1 MLKWIWFLSF
11 LTHFLNI
18 PLHHF
23 HLVEL
28 PRNLLFNVLEQ
39 EVALHVLEPLL
50 LAHSLLLAHQEK
62 EVANVRAV
70 REELVDEH
78 PPKVASAS
86 GDENIL
92 AWKKIN
98 KWALEDCWGPRK
110 YS

>member
-1 MLKWIWFLSF
+1 MPF
-11 LTHFLNI
+11 LTHFLHI

-50 LAHSLLLAHQEK
+50 LADSLLLSHQEE
-62 EVANVRAV
+62 EVANVGAV

-78 PPKVASAS
+78 TPEVASAS

-92 AWKKIN
+92 TWEKK
-98 KWALEDCWGPRK
+98 
-110 YS
+110 